1 MALIK
6 CKDCGKEVSSK
17 AKACPNC
24 GRAVP
29 KRTSLL
35 TWLFAGFICF
45 VILSAIFRDRSSQ
58 SVAPASTA
66 TPAATTAASA
76 AAPAGAA
83 PEKKADPDIDAALRV
98 GNLVLNLRDAARN
111 PDSFKLTKAYRMK
124 NGAACIEYRAQNG
137 FGGLNVG
144 KALAIGTKFKTN
156 ESEGFAGAW
165 NHYCVGTGIDIKP
178 EVRRAFEL
186 AGQCRGCVQDTDQ

>member
-17 AKACPNC
+17 AKVCPNC

-29 KRTSLL
+29 KRTSLI
-35 TWLFAGFICF
+35 TWLFAGLICF
-45 VILSAIFRDRSSQ
+45 VALSAIFGGRGSQ
-58 SVAPASTA
+58 SIA
-66 TPAATTAASA
+66 PAATTAASA

-83 PEKKADPDIDAALRV
+83 PEKKPDPDIDAALRV
-98 GNLVLNLRDAARN
+98 GNLVLNLRAAARN
-111 PDSFKLTKAYRMK
+111 PDSFRLTKAYRMK

-144 KALAIGTKFKTN
+144 KALAIGTQFKTN
-156 ESEGFAGAW
+156 ETEGFAGAW

-178 EVRRAFEL
+178 GVRRAFEL